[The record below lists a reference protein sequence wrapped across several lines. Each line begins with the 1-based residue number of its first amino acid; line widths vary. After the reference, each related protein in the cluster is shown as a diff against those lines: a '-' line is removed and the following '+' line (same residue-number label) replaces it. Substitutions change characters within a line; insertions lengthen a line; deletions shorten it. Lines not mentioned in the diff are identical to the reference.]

1 MHMEDEWSSIS
12 CQNRRHRK
20 RRTNLL
26 EKALRQ
32 GNLASFI
39 GRTSKPRYLYWNKV
53 RYLPRPEGMSP
64 EEFWA
69 LVKLFRKHS
78 PSRVTTTVKDIS
90 GTPFSY
96 QPLPELDFFLHEVD
110 MRLGGALETSMINQQ
125 QSRQKFI
132 TRGIMEEA
140 IASSQLEGANTT
152 RKAAKK
158 MLIEQRKPVNRSE
171 QMILN
176 NYNAMREVEGNFSKQ
191 ELSLD
196 LMLHLHGILTK
207 DTIKAEETSRLRT
220 DRDDIVV
227 SDTMSSTIYH
237 VPPKTSIM
245 RGELNRLIQ
254 YANGKSKGSQFV
266 HPLIKAIILHF
277 WIGYLHPFTDGNGR
291 IARTTFY
298 WYLLKQGYWAF
309 AYLPVSKMIRNSP
322 VQYRDAY
329 IHSEQD
335 DNDLTYFIDYN
346 ICKIEAAKKDFE
358 EYVKRSE
365 RENRKMTEIA
375 QTEFGLNERQ
385 IQVLRYLYKNSALST
400 SIKTHAAVN
409 SISRLTAR
417 KDLEQLEELGL
428 LESKKVGRERPFRIT
443 AKMTKIVDY
452 K

>member
-1 MHMEDEWSSIS
+1 MEIYKLSRPAAPRDWD
-12 CQNRRHRK
+12 K
-20 RRTNLL
+20 TL
-26 EKALRQ
+26 EKALKQ
-32 GNLASFI
+32 EDLASFI
-39 GRTSKPRYLYWNKV
+39 ERTNKPRYLYWDKV

-69 LVKLFRKHS
+69 LVKLFRRHS
-78 PSRVTTTVKDIS
+78 PSRVTTTVKDNS
-90 GTPFSY
+90 GTPFFY

-110 MRLGGALETSMINQQ
+110 MRLGGALETSMVSQQ
-125 QSRQKFI
+125 QSKQRFI

-158 MLIEQRKPVNRSE
+158 MLIEQRKPRNKSE

-176 NYNAMREVEGNFSKQ
+176 NYNAMREVEGNFSNQ
-191 ELSLD
+191 ELSLG
-196 LMLHLHGILTK
+196 LLLNLHAILTK
-207 DTIKAEETSRLRT
+207 DTIGVEETGRLRA

-227 SDTMSSTIYH
+227 GDPASDVIYH
-237 VPPKTSIM
+237 IPPKTGIM
-245 RGELNRLIQ
+245 KNELTRLIK
-254 YANGKSKGSQFV
+254 YANGQSKGSLFV

-291 IARTTFY
+291 IARTIFY
-298 WYLLKQGYWAF
+298 WYLLRQGYWAF
-309 AYLPVSKMIRNSP
+309 AYLPVSKMMRNSP

-329 IHSEQD
+329 IYAEQD

-346 ICKIEAAKKDFE
+346 ICKLDAAKRDFE

-365 RENRKMTEIA
+365 IESRRMTEVA
-375 QTEFGLNERQ
+375 QTKYGLNERQ
-385 IQVLRYLYKNSALST
+385 IQVLKYLNKNTTLST

-417 KDLEQLEELGL
+417 KDLEHLEALGFL
-428 LESKKVGRERPFRIT
+428 ASTKEGRERPFRIT
-443 AKMTKIVDY
+443 SKLTQLVDLP
-452 K
+452 